1 VSIRRFSRPH
11 ADAGRIGTWKK
22 ESSITMGDEEI
33 RPVQLTGEMVDEIVF
48 GMENQEVDFYFDLQE
63 GGLIPE
69 GELPEEGGE
78 RYVEIPEWRPVDGFR
93 LMERFVAT
101 VKNPLYRDELR
112 AALNGGRGVFR
123 RFKDILKQYEPLE
136 RLWYNYKDR
145 EMRHIVLE
153 WYSRITEAQELA
165 KLGEE
170 PVENEQLILSDF
182 TVRELSG
189 ETEFTA
195 DELRRAVEEAY
206 AEYAPALR
214 EHMYNTLRS
223 RLDPEAIVFSVET
236 PEGERVG
243 SLAARVYE
251 NVVGAVM
258 SITYLYV
265 EQQFRG
271 LGLSKVLIDKCVETA
286 NREEVAE
293 LMCELPG
300 KTFFMEKEFLQ
311 RGFREFKRH
320 YSLRATNFE

>member
-1 VSIRRFSRPH
+1 
-11 ADAGRIGTWKK
+11 
-22 ESSITMGDEEI
+22 MGDDEI

-48 GMENQEVDFYFDLQE
+48 GMENQEVDFFFDLQE

-153 WYSRITEAQELA
+153 WYSRITEAQELV

-195 DELRRAVEEAY
+195 DELHRAVEEAY
-206 AEYAPALR
+206 AEYAPALDRGVLWNDPDLAIEWPVENPILSEKDANQPRLR
-214 EHMYNTLRS
+214 EADNNFRYRDTKS
-223 RLDPEAIVFSVET
+223 R
-236 PEGERVG
+236 
-243 SLAARVYE
+243 
-251 NVVGAVM
+251 
-258 SITYLYV
+258 
-265 EQQFRG
+265 
-271 LGLSKVLIDKCVETA
+271 
-286 NREEVAE
+286 
-293 LMCELPG
+293 
-300 KTFFMEKEFLQ
+300 
-311 RGFREFKRH
+311 
-320 YSLRATNFE
+320 